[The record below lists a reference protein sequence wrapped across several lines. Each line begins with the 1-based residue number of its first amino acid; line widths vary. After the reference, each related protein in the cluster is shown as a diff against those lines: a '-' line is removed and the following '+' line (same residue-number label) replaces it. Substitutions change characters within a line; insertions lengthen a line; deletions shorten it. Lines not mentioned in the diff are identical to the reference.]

1 MPYSRSAKKRRRQG
15 ETRRQRNRTQHSELR
30 TLLKKVRAAAPGADA
45 QQLYRSVEQL
55 LDRAAGKHLIH
66 SNKAARTKSRLR
78 KLIQE
83 KA

>member
-15 ETRRQRNRTQHSELR
+15 ETRRQRNRTQHSQLR
-30 TLLKKVRAAAPGADA
+30 TLLKKVRAATPGADA
-45 QQLYRSVEQL
+45 QQVFRRVEQL
-55 LDRAAGKHLIH
+55 LDRAAGKRLIH
-66 SNKAARTKSRLR
+66 PNKAARTKSRLR

>member
-30 TLLKKVRAAAPGADA
+30 TVLKKVRAATPGADA
-45 QQLYRSVEQL
+45 QQAFRRAEQL
-55 LDRAAGKHLIH
+55 LDRAADKRLIH
-66 SNKAARTKSRLR
+66 PNKAARTKSRLR
-78 KLIQE
+78 KLIRE